1 MKLLY
6 SLVALLGVSSV
17 AFGDTSCNQLLSSLA
32 DPSKCVQ
39 VSISGVHYQSLAQE
53 GYKGNLVFSNGEFV
67 LRESLYNLQTYET
80 TCSRGGLVQPF
91 SADDQFRVDDFSIR
105 LSDGNLRLKQ
115 INTQLTCNGNVGFF
129 NLSNFYYTVAL
140 KSYDSC
146 PRLYYGE
153 PCNTPTVTPTAT
165 VAPTVTPTVTPTV
178 APTTTP
184 TTTPSGTPKI
194 SYKLNIDNQ
203 WITSGVTYYQYKL
216 TLTNNETTAIKS
228 IEIHSDNWNPTEFWN
243 IERNVQTGNLGFPAF
258 VSTLK
263 VGESFSFGFVS
274 STANPTFSTV
284 KIVRA

>member
-6 SLVALLGVSSV
+6 SLVALLGISSV
-17 AFGDTSCNQLLSSLA
+17 TLGDNSCNQLLSSLA

-53 GYKGNLVFSNGEFV
+53 GYKGNLVFASGEFV

-115 INTQLTCNGNVGFF
+115 VNTQLTCNGNVGFF
-129 NLSNFYYTVAL
+129 NLNNFYYTVAL
-140 KSYDSC
+140 KSYDTC

-153 PCNTPTVTPTAT
+153 LCNTPSVTPTT
-165 VAPTVTPTVTPTV
+165 TPI
-178 APTTTP
+178 PTTTP
-184 TTTPSGTPKI
+184 TTTPTIPPTGTPKI
-194 SYKLNIDNQ
+194 NYKLNIDNQ
-203 WITSGVTYYQYKL
+203 WVTNGVNYYQYKL
-216 TLTNNETTAIKS
+216 TLTNNESSPIKS

-243 IERNVQTGNLGFPAF
+243 IERNQQTGNLGFPSF
-258 VSTLK
+258 VSSLQ

-274 STANPTFSTV
+274 ATVNPTFSTV
-284 KIVRA
+284 KIVRG

>member
-1 MKLLY
+1 MKFLY
-6 SLVALLGVSSV
+6 SLVTLLGLSSV
-17 AFGDTSCNQLLSSLA
+17 AFSDNSCNQLLSSLA
-32 DPSKCVQ
+32 DSSKCVQ

-53 GYKGNLVFSNGEFV
+53 GYKGNLVFANGEFV

-140 KSYDSC
+140 KSYDQC
-146 PRLYYGE
+146 PKLYYGE
-153 PCNTPTVTPTAT
+153 PCNTPTVTPTVT
-165 VAPTVTPTVTPTV
+165 PSVTPSVTPTVTPTIPPV
-178 APTTTP
+178 GA
-184 TTTPSGTPKI
+184 PKI
-194 SYKLNIDNQ
+194 NYKLNIDNQ
-203 WITSGVTYYQYKL
+203 WVTNKVTYYQYKL
-216 TLTNNETTAIKS
+216 ILTNNESTPIKS

-243 IERNVQTGNLGFPAF
+243 IEKNSQTGNLGFPSF
-258 VSTLK
+258 VSTLQ

-274 STANPTFSTV
+274 ATINPTFSTV